1 MGKREK
7 RKWRPLLSPFFIVRP
22 PGISLSPRLDGLA
35 ARPKTRG
42 VTVFTQF
49 LSIALRGVS
58 AKYPSRCS
66 SLDTCLDTVRR
77 YLFPWPRLAC
87 KQPRNE
93 LVKLQAPKLASTSFL
108 GGRYA
113 ASGPLT

>member
-1 MGKREK
+1 MGKREEK
-7 RKWRPLLSPFFIVRP
+7 MAPPAKPLFIVRP

-77 YLFPWPRLAC
+77 YG
-87 KQPRNE
+87 
-93 LVKLQAPKLASTSFL
+93 VSVAS
-108 GGRYA
+108 
-113 ASGPLT
+113 ASL

>member
-42 VTVFTQF
+42 VTVFTRF

-66 SLDTCLDTVRR
+66 SLDTGLDTVRHHG
-77 YLFPWPRLAC
+77 
-87 KQPRNE
+87 
-93 LVKLQAPKLASTSFL
+93 VSVAS
-108 GGRYA
+108 
-113 ASGPLT
+113 ASL